1 MTPVYQSHTVTYLV
15 EVAHDFAEH
24 VVGVGVEHGDVSR
37 RVRAQR
43 SVMVRL
49 TFLEKLL
56 RVQHAKH
63 IDSRQMICSLSKMK
77 KCAKRKTQKTQKIMT
92 DAKQAK

>member
-1 MTPVYQSHTVTYLV
+1 VTPVYQSHTVTYLV

-24 VVGVGVEHGDVSR
+24 VVGVGVEHGEVSR

-63 IDSRQMICSLSKMK
+63 ISKGTK
-77 KCAKRKTQKTQKIMT
+77 YK
-92 DAKQAK
+92 